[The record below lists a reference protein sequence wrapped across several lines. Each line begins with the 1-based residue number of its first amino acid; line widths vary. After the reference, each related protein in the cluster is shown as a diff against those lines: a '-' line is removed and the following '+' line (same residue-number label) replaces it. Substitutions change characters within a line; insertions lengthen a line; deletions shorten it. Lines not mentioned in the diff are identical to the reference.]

1 METKVTK
8 KGKEADLFF
17 NYYKPISLPNF
28 LNSLIKEK
36 DSFLRKI
43 LILQL

>member
-17 NYYKPISLPNF
+17 NYYEPTSLPYF
-28 LNSLIKEK
+28 LNSLTKK
-36 DSFLRKI
+36 RTAF
-43 LILQL
+43 